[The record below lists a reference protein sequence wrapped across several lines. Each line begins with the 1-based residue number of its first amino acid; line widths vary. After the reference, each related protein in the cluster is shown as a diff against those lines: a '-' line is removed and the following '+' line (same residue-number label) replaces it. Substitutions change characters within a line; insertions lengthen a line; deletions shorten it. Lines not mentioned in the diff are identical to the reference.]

1 MDRLPKDD
9 QFLILLHKKIM
20 NKTGSARRRAKKYY
34 MDRYKKTGVIPKP
47 LLLAAEGIMEGRKA
61 SGRKR
66 ALDEQVKKRFRQM
79 VKASSDQDDPDFIFI
94 TQRARKIKSY
104 HHFLQQEF
112 NKKICLSALRRMV
125 KEENLRIYLDKPDF
139 EQAPALPY
147 AFKQESVFDL
157 VQMDGCVLCYLK
169 IINDAGLFEKPVLIE
184 TFDTGSRYMFDL
196 NAYFC
201 ESSKNAVDVI
211 SRFLL
216 STPFAQKK
224 IRLRPDNASGFR
236 NLLRVIRSINTA
248 HSVPDGFHLQA
259 DFARVAMAKDKAH
272 LESSHR
278 SLHNFEI
285 RIIKAF
291 EKKIVKT
298 EPGYLF
304 KNGKKVKITVTC
316 LNIGL
321 GELRQSG
328 LIEQYRRAHNESKHF
343 FSVDGLTQCWIPAQ
357 RFETYQSAAQTISFS
372 AEHVK
377 DLVQYGF
384 KKVKAT
390 VSAKGVITFGNRK
403 YIVVVGAEKF
413 SRNHGTKVAVSH
425 VDDKLL
431 IFEHRDDG
439 MLIGE
444 AIAQKPYEKPTQ
456 GAVAKLKE
464 NQVELMCRFLA
475 ANGMVVD
482 RTWLIE
488 SYRKGLS
495 LAMVKTVYD
504 QNKQRYDNYCRK
516 LRQPAHI
523 TGTALFNAFMLDC
536 ERHQRKASYQAS

>member
-1 MDRLPKDD
+1 MDRLNRDD

-47 LLLAAEGIMEGRKA
+47 LLLAGEGIMEGRKA

-66 ALDEQVKKRFRQM
+66 VLDEQVKRRFRQM
-79 VKASSDQDDPDFIFI
+79 VKASSDQDNPDFIFI

-104 HHFLQQEF
+104 HHFLEQEF
-112 NKKICLSALRRMV
+112 NKRISLSALRRMV

-169 IINDAGLFEKPVLIE
+169 IINDAGLFEKPSLIE

-196 NAYFC
+196 NAYFS

-236 NLLRVIRSINTA
+236 NLLRVIRAINTA
-248 HSVPDGFHLQA
+248 HSVSDGFHLEA
-259 DFARVAMAKDKAH
+259 DFSRVGMAKDKAH

-304 KNGKKVKITVTC
+304 KNGKKAKITVTC

-328 LIEQYRRAHNESKHF
+328 LIEEYRRAHNESKHF
-343 FSVDGLTQCWIPAQ
+343 FSVDGLTQCWVPTQ
-357 RFETYQSAAQTISFS
+357 RFEAYQSAARTISFS
-372 AEHVK
+372 PEHVK
-377 DLVQYGF
+377 NLVQYGF
-384 KKVKAT
+384 EKVKAT
-390 VSAKGVITFGNRK
+390 VSAKGVITFRNRK

-439 MLIGE
+439 MLLAE

-464 NQVELMCRFLA
+464 NEVELMCRFLA

-495 LAMVKTVYD
+495 LATVKTVYD

-516 LRQPAHI
+516 LRQPVQI

-536 ERHQRKASYQAS
+536 ERHQRKASYQAL

>member
-1 MDRLPKDD
+1 
-9 QFLILLHKKIM
+9 
-20 NKTGSARRRAKKYY
+20 
-34 MDRYKKTGVIPKP
+34 
-47 LLLAAEGIMEGRKA
+47 
-61 SGRKR
+61 
-66 ALDEQVKKRFRQM
+66 
-79 VKASSDQDDPDFIFI
+79 
-94 TQRARKIKSY
+94 
-104 HHFLQQEF
+104 
-112 NKKICLSALRRMV
+112 
-125 KEENLRIYLDKPDF
+125 
-139 EQAPALPY
+139 
-147 AFKQESVFDL
+147 
-157 VQMDGCVLCYLK
+157 
-169 IINDAGLFEKPVLIE
+169 
-184 TFDTGSRYMFDL
+184 
-196 NAYFC
+196 
-201 ESSKNAVDVI
+201 
-211 SRFLL
+211 
-216 STPFAQKK
+216 
-224 IRLRPDNASGFR
+224 
-236 NLLRVIRSINTA
+236 
-248 HSVPDGFHLQA
+248 
-259 DFARVAMAKDKAH
+259 
-272 LESSHR
+272 
-278 SLHNFEI
+278 
-285 RIIKAF
+285 
-291 EKKIVKT
+291 
-298 EPGYLF
+298 
-304 KNGKKVKITVTC
+304 
-316 LNIGL
+316 
-321 GELRQSG
+321 
-328 LIEQYRRAHNESKHF
+328 
-343 FSVDGLTQCWIPAQ
+343 
-357 RFETYQSAAQTISFS
+357 
-372 AEHVK
+372 VK